1 MQVSLTER
9 LVDRLIG
16 AAAIPGTQHDKRSA
30 TPDVTSNVETPGASA
45 HILCAGA
52 SENRG
57 AFLLWTPGESL
68 FENFFMA
75 VHITPTNPLH

>member
-52 SENRG
+52 SEKPWCLPAVDAG
-57 AFLLWTPGESL
+57 GE
-68 FENFFMA
+68 
-75 VHITPTNPLH
+75 PL